1 MRKFILIIEITKK
14 LESLVLTIRLFAAN
28 YWYVSQVDAS
38 LFIEHDILTVL
49 PDSVWRS

>member
-1 MRKFILIIEITKK
+1 MLIIEISME

-49 PDSVWRS
+49 ADSVGTAR